1 MKRFQHI
8 FLCMI
13 LGFILGTS
21 NGYITLWKENSSV
34 PLKVFPYQAS
44 MLPPADQQALEK
56 GIYISGQQQL
66 LQLLE
71 DYLS

>member
-1 MKRFQHI
+1 MKRYRCL
-8 FLCMI
+8 FLCLM
-13 LGFILGTS
+13 LGFILGI
-21 NGYITLWKENSSV
+21 NDGYITLWKESSSV
-34 PLKVFPYQAS
+34 PLKVFPYRAS
-44 MLPPADQQALEK
+44 MLPQADQQALEN